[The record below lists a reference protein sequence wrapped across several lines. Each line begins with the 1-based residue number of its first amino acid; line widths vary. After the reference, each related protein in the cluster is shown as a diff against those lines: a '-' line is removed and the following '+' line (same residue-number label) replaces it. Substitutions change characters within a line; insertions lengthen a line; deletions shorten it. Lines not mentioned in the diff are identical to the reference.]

1 MMSILEHTSNKLVVR
16 GDPRFAFW
24 IAISL
29 GLLATLGAII
39 AVFDQS
45 KELST
50 NDMFGIVLGPL
61 FVLGGLILY
70 RKTTT
75 VFDRRYG
82 LVHWNQRGLTVN
94 SSDSA
99 PLSDIVDVVVGRP
112 VSDQSGGA
120 TCLVLVLSDRRWPL
134 SFGFSALNH
143 RDREIAKTI
152 KMFVENRTPS
162 LLSGR

>member
-1 MMSILEHTSNKLVVR
+1 MTSISEHTSNKLVVK
-16 GDPRFAFW
+16 GDPRFAFG

-29 GLLATLGAII
+29 GLLATVGALI
-39 AVFDQS
+39 AVFDHS

-50 NDMFGIVLGPL
+50 NDIFGIVLGPL

-75 VFDRRYG
+75 VFDKRSG
-82 LVHWNQRGLTVN
+82 LVHWNQRGLRVN
-94 SSDSA
+94 KSDSA
-99 PLSDIVDVVVGRP
+99 QLAEIVDVVVGRP

-152 KMFVENRTPS
+152 KKFVENRGP
-162 LLSGR
+162 